1 MAGSPRYR
9 HIARQHL
16 RDAVIEA
23 GRDLAIDRGWDAVRM
38 ADVAARVGVSR
49 QTLYNEFTNKAGLGE
64 AIAHREIDRFMDG
77 VRNALSAHG
86 GDVRAAVH
94 AAVTFV
100 LSRAAADPLIKAVLS
115 SVRGTDTLLP
125 YLTTRADLALAAA
138 VTVLREWADTY
149 LPWVAPDDVTAGAE
163 SIARLVVSHIV
174 LPTAPAGD
182 TADVLAELAQ
192 RFLDP
197 PRVNERIS
205 HR

>member
-1 MAGSPRYR
+1 MATPPPYR
-9 HIARQHL
+9 HTARRHL
-16 RDAVIEA
+16 RDAVITA

-77 VRNALSAHG
+77 VREALSAHG
-86 GDVRAAVH
+86 SDVRAAVH

-100 LSRAAADPLIKAVLS
+100 LTQAGTDPLVKAVLNS
-115 SVRGTDTLLP
+115 ARGTDTLLP

-138 VTVLREWADTY
+138 VTVLREWAGTH
-149 LPWVAPDDVTAGAE
+149 LPRVSPDDVTVGAE

-174 LPTAPAGD
+174 LPAAPVD
-182 TADVLAELAQ
+182 TTADTLADLAQ

-197 PRVNERIS
+197 PRA
-205 HR
+205 

>member
-1 MAGSPRYR
+1 MASSPRYR
-9 HIARQHL
+9 HTARQHL
-16 RDAVIEA
+16 RDAVITA

-77 VRNALSAHG
+77 VRDALSAHG

-100 LSRAAADPLIKAVLS
+100 LTHAGADPLIKAVVN
-115 SVRGTDTLLP
+115 SVRGTDSLLP

-138 VTVLREWADTY
+138 VTVLREWAGTH
-149 LPWVAPDDVTAGAE
+149 LPRVPADDVDVGAE

-174 LPTAPAGD
+174 LPTAPADD
-182 TADVLAELAQ
+182 TADAIADLAQ

-197 PRVNERIS
+197 PRA
-205 HR
+205 

>member
-1 MAGSPRYR
+1 MVDPPPYR
-9 HIARQHL
+9 HTARRHL
-16 RDAVIEA
+16 RDAVLKA

-64 AIAHREIDRFMDG
+64 AIAHREIDRFTDG
-77 VRNALSAHG
+77 VREALSAHG

-100 LSRAAADPLIKAVLS
+100 LTQAGTDPLVKTVLNS
-115 SVRGTDTLLP
+115 ARGTDALLP

-138 VTVLREWADTY
+138 VTVLREWAGTH
-149 LPWVAPDDVTAGAE
+149 LPRVPADDVTGGAE
-163 SIARLVVSHIV
+163 SLARLVVSHIV
-174 LPTAPAGD
+174 LPTAPVD
-182 TADVLAELAQ
+182 TTADTLADLAQ

-197 PRVNERIS
+197 PRA
-205 HR
+205 

>member
-1 MAGSPRYR
+1 MASSPRYR
-9 HIARQHL
+9 HTARQHL
-16 RDAVIEA
+16 RDAVITA

-77 VRNALSAHG
+77 VRDALSAHG

-100 LSRAAADPLIKAVLS
+100 LTHAGADPLIKAVVN
-115 SVRGTDTLLP
+115 SVRSTDSLLP

-138 VTVLREWADTY
+138 VTVLREWAGTH
-149 LPWVAPDDVTAGAE
+149 LPRVPADDVDVGAE

-174 LPTAPAGD
+174 LPTAPADD

-197 PRVNERIS
+197 PRA
-205 HR
+205 

>member
-1 MAGSPRYR
+1 MASSPRYR
-9 HIARQHL
+9 HAARQHL
-16 RDAVIEA
+16 RDAVIAA

-64 AIAHREIDRFMDG
+64 AVAHREIDRFMTG
-77 VRNALSAHG
+77 VRDALSAHG

-100 LSRAAADPLIKAVLS
+100 LTHAGADPLIKAVVN
-115 SVRGTDTLLP
+115 SVRGTDSLLP

-138 VTVLREWADTY
+138 VTVLREWADTH
-149 LPWVAPDDVTAGAE
+149 LPGVPADDVTVGAE

-174 LPTAPAGD
+174 LPTAPAD
-182 TADVLAELAQ
+182 NTADVIAGLAQ

-197 PRVNERIS
+197 PPA
-205 HR
+205 